1 MPWHRSKVHQCKHHA
16 VLIIFENAS
25 TLYVSIPVSDG
36 GRFPRAGLG
45 ARQGRLARFARAAAA
60 AEDAQARRLRQGGQA
75 AAREAHRSDR
85 CVAAGRLPTLEAEIT
100 ELEKELAALEAA
112 EAQQSVAPG
121 VHAERTLRLQ
131 WRARRLLGQLA
142 PASQE
147 AQAELCKPTLP
158 PPFQPPPP
166 LDS

>member
-1 MPWHRSKVHQCKHHA
+1 MEDGFLELDSELVKDGSRASHEQQQQLKTRKRGVYDKEAKRPREKPTA
-16 VLIIFENAS
+16 VIDAS
-25 TLYVSIPVSDG
+25 L
-36 GRFPRAGLG
+36 
-45 ARQGRLARFARAAAA
+45 Q
-60 AEDAQARRLRQGGQA
+60 AE
-75 AAREAHRSDR
+75 
-85 CVAAGRLPTLEAEIT
+85 LPTLEAEIT

-158 PPFQPPPP
+158 PPFPPPP
-166 LDS
+166 PPPPAPHCECRIWIRYAWWVE